1 MTAEEIIIQ
10 REDLDEYVSSH
21 IPGNEYIELADFVV
35 NECVFFIPD
44 DNIPGFITFGTK
56 PGSFKLGNICL
67 NLRKTVIKT
76 MEWSLAAAIPDSKL
90 NALRFVIATALWVV
104 QATKEEIS
112 DLEAILIEWM
122 NDENLYDHYINEQD
136 LIEKFSKYYKDYHQR
151 DIVKQEI
158 MDATNHLYQ
167 VKCIDIV
174 NGNIRLCEKV
184 WGRR

>member
-1 MTAEEIIIQ
+1 
-10 REDLDEYVSSH
+10 
-21 IPGNEYIELADFVV
+21 
-35 NECVFFIPD
+35 
-44 DNIPGFITFGTK
+44 
-56 PGSFKLGNICL
+56 
-67 NLRKTVIKT
+67 

-136 LIEKFSKYYKDYHQR
+136 LIEKFSKYYKDYYQR

-167 VKCIDIV
+167 AKCIDIV